1 MKDLSVDIKALSKS
15 LNLKLY
21 QNLIGQLNKDLLLGG
36 VNSKVNDTIKPAVLV
51 RQLNLI
57 LKNLIEND
65 YQAFSQFMY
74 TLDVSEK
81 KITNI
86 SETELDKL
94 LIKLTDLV
102 LERLIQ
108 KVVLKE
114 QFKSN

>member
-1 MKDLSVDIKALSKS
+1 MKDLKVGIKALSKS
-15 LNLKLY
+15 LNPKLY
-21 QNLIGQLNKDLLLGG
+21 QDLIVQLNKDLLLGG
-36 VNSKVNDTIKPAVLV
+36 INSKVSDTIEPLVLV
-51 RQLNLI
+51 SQLKLILENLI
-57 LKNLIEND
+57 KND

-81 KITNI
+81 KIKAI
-86 SETELDKL
+86 SETELNKL

-108 KVVLKE
+108 KVVLKA

>member
-1 MKDLSVDIKALSKS
+1 MKDLSVDIKTLSKS
-15 LNLKLY
+15 LNPKLY
-21 QNLIGQLNKDLLLGG
+21 HDLIVQLNKDLLLGG
-36 VNSKVNDTIKPAVLV
+36 VNSKINNNIEPLVLV
-51 RQLNLI
+51 VQLKSILENLV
-57 LKNLIEND
+57 KND
-65 YQAFSQFMY
+65 YQAFGQFMY

-81 KITNI
+81 KIKAI

-108 KVVLKE
+108 KVVLKA